1 MKKMKMTIFKNV
13 GVSEIDVIIL
23 HCAFFYVHTSCVWF
37 YMRPEINEHTLKS
50 SS

>member
-23 HCAFFYVHTSCVWF
+23 HCAFFMYILLAYGF
-37 YMRPEINEHTLKS
+37 I
-50 SS
+50 